1 MYGSAPVLSSRTKV
15 KASAAASMDDVSSR
29 SSWKSLTNEELAGKI
44 DVDDNSSLG
53 MAAPLLKSFMQ
64 VKFQFYILVSLDF
77 VLLNMETSQKKGN
90 K

>member
-1 MYGSAPVLSSRTKV
+1 MILYGSAPVLSSRTKV

-64 VKFQFYILVSLDF
+64 VKFQLDF
-77 VLLNMETSQKKGN
+77 VLLNMETSQMKGN